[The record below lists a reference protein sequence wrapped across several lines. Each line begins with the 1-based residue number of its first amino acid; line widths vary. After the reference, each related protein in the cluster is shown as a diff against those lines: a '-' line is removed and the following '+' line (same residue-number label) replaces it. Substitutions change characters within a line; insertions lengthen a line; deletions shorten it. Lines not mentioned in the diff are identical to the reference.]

1 MRVSQSSIRI
11 IFVFIL
17 CMFNLLS
24 AQPEFGSREEIEG
37 IVIFHDKA
45 NPLLFYYE
53 PGDLTLDKTANGA
66 PDFRF
71 LDMRYTGTKCY
82 DDIGEKRFKSLLQ
95 FGVVMRKI
103 EPETLKLIKKHLKRH
118 GSIKIKPLPIS
129 HINTRLILPV
139 ENNQYETIDHDGAL
153 EAADKSGFSS
163 SKSFWTKRTYTVSL
177 TKHESQ
183 LLNKQLKNKLI
194 GLNLNY
200 SYHSN
205 VWFPNEES
213 ISGSRDVKAHFEK
226 DSVLDKADN
235 IKNKIVKSNTLSIE
249 IDTDKY
255 TEAIKQIDLNEEIPP
270 TYAAVEVKCY
280 DFTENLRPEL
290 YMKIIEVEAV
300 SVNNSKP
307 ITYEVKF
314 LKKHPSLYTQH
325 INFPYAVNMN
335 LPMRY
340 RVTEIDTNGERKILD
355 WVEKPECSSIIDVT
369 SIHTEQKIVTN
380 VLDVEIDKAYFEDEA
395 IGTIE
400 FQLIY
405 QYHNQTTTQTLVFQS
420 EDEMPIK
427 SIHYKLDKES
437 EIFYTIR
444 RKTENDEKL
453 ISEKKVLLDNY
464 LFINYEIP

>member
-11 IFVFIL
+11 IFVFTL
-17 CMFNLLS
+17 CIFNLLS

-37 IVIFHDKA
+37 IVIFHDKTS
-45 NPLLFYYE
+45 PLLFYYE
-53 PGDLTLDKTANGA
+53 PGDLILDKTANGT

-95 FGVVMRKI
+95 FGVVMKKI
-103 EPETLKLIKKHLKRH
+103 EPETLKRIKTRLKKH
-118 GSIKIKPLPIS
+118 GNIKIKPLPIS

-139 ENNQYETIDHDGAL
+139 ENNKYATIDHDGAL

-177 TKHESQ
+177 TKYESQ
-183 LLNKQLKNKLI
+183 LFNKQLKNKLI
-194 GLNLNY
+194 GLSLNY
-200 SYHSN
+200 SYNAN

-226 DSVLDKADN
+226 DSVLDTANN
-235 IKNKIVKSNTLSIE
+235 IKNKIVKNNTLSIE
-249 IDTDKY
+249 IDTDKF
-255 TEAIKQIDLNEEIPP
+255 TEVIKQIDLNEEIPP

-300 SVNNSKP
+300 SVNNSEP
-307 ITYEVKF
+307 ITYKVKF
-314 LKKHPSLYTQH
+314 LEKHPSLFTQH

-340 RVTEIDTNGERKILD
+340 RVTEIDTNGKRKILD
-355 WVEKPECSSIIDVT
+355 WVEKPECSSVIDVT
-369 SIHTEQKIVTN
+369 SVSKEQKIVNN
-380 VLDVEIDKAYFEDEA
+380 VLDVEIDKAYFDDE
-395 IGTIE
+395 ITHTIE

-405 QYHNQTTTQTLVFQS
+405 HYNNQITTQTLVFQK
-420 EDEMPIK
+420 EDNIPVK
-427 SIHYKLDKES
+427 SIHYKSDKES
-437 EIFYTIR
+437 EVLYTTK
-444 RKTENDEKL
+444 RKNENDEV
-453 ISEKKVLLDNY
+453 SASDEKILQDDY
-464 LFINYEIP
+464 IFINYNE